1 MEPSILHRQI
11 STFEERN
18 TFLYFVLGLLS
29 VSSNFARRL
38 ESEQERLNG
47 QSELQGKHGPDGPA
61 ASDLRDLLI

>member
-29 VSSNFARRL
+29 VSSTFIHQL
-38 ESEQERLNG
+38 ESEQDKLNG
-47 QSELQGKHGPDGPA
+47 QPELQIKNRPDESS